1 MASGHSWVNIDLL
14 AVPLAVTNTSHP
26 IFLRGD
32 RMPDI
37 SPLAHDIASVARI
50 DAVPVI
56 LSMVKHVTGMRFA
69 AIARVTDRRWVAC
82 AVDDAI
88 SFGLEPGGELVLEST
103 ICHEIRQSH
112 QPVLFTHA
120 SEHPFYSQHHTTRTY
135 HLESYAS
142 IPIIKAD
149 GEFFGTL
156 CAIDTLPAHF
166 DENAVLKT
174 LTLFAQLIAMHLD
187 MQQNLEKSEHEL
199 ADATE
204 VGRLREQ
211 FIAVLGHDLRTPLSA
226 IRMSADLL
234 ESRLEDTRQRG
245 LASAIRKSSQRMGA
259 LIEDVLDFARGK
271 LGGGI
276 PVRRT
281 VVDDL
286 QGVFTSVMAE
296 ICASE
301 PEVKIHQS
309 MAIPCGVYCD
319 PARIG
324 QLLSNLLGNA
334 VKHGSRQFPIEL
346 STRMEDSDLVVSVT
360 NQGPCI
366 PEASMPLLFQPFK
379 RSEASSR
386 EEGLGLGLYIA
397 AQIVNGHRGTLSV
410 SSSDE
415 QGTCFI
421 ARFPAGVE

>member
-1 MASGHSWVNIDLL
+1 
-14 AVPLAVTNTSHP
+14 
-26 IFLRGD
+26 
-32 RMPDI
+32 MPDSFLI
-37 SPLAHDIASVARI
+37 AQDIAAVAKI
-50 DAVPVI
+50 DAIPVI

-69 AIARVTDRRWVAC
+69 AVARVTDQRWVAC
-82 AVDDAI
+82 AVDDSI
-88 SFGLEPGGELVLEST
+88 NFGLKPGGELALEST
-103 ICHEIRQSH
+103 ICHEIRQKN

-120 SEHPFYSQHHTTRTY
+120 SEHPVYSLHQTAKTY
-135 HLESYAS
+135 RLESYAS
-142 IPIIKAD
+142 IPIVKAD

-156 CAIDTLPAHF
+156 CAIDTLPSHF

-187 MQQNLEKSEHEL
+187 MRQDLEKSESAL
-199 ADATE
+199 ADANE
-204 VGRLREQ
+204 AGRLREQ

-234 ESRLEDTRQRG
+234 ETRLDDKRNRS
-245 LASAIRKSSQRMGA
+245 LASAIRKSSQRMGT

-281 VVDDL
+281 LVDDL
-286 QGVFTSVMAE
+286 QGVFAAVVAE

-301 PEVKIHQS
+301 PDAQIHQNI
-309 MAIPCGVYCD
+309 AIPSGIYCD

-334 VKHGSRQFPIEL
+334 VKHGSRERPVEV
-346 STRMEDSDLVVSVT
+346 TAHMEGGEFVLSVT
-360 NQGPCI
+360 NHGICI

-379 RSEASSR
+379 RSQGGSR

-397 AQIVNGHRGTLSV
+397 AQIMNGHRGTLSV
-410 SSSDE
+410 TSSSE
-415 QGTCFI
+415 QGTCFV
-421 ARFPAGVE
+421 ARFPARYQ